1 MAFLCGYEIIEEVA
15 TGGFSTVYRVQEA
28 EPPYREFAAKKFN
41 DVSDHAVFEQ
51 EVLSLDTVSG
61 TPGTQQLF
69 RAIRH
74 KDNLIILTHYVEG
87 EPLKSRIDRDGP
99 LDEREAVRIISFI
112 ADTLHLL
119 HQKKIHHLDVK
130 PSNVLIDQ
138 NGTLTLTD
146 FGIAEP
152 SYRQRSE
159 VAKTDFSYTA
169 PEKYHGHQTA
179 TSDIYSLGV
188 SLHYLV
194 TGTLPFHIH
203 ATSDANKMLNH
214 CTQPV
219 KLPAKLSDS
228 MRLLIKSMMEKPSD
242 KRITLKQLREQ
253 LQTLS
258 IIRLNNQPLP
268 KPSKTKTN
276 TPTEKE
282 CFAEAARRNIPFGQ
296 YRYALLCE
304 DENKEEAL
312 YWYEQAANAGFARAQ
327 NNLALLYMNLGNTQ
341 QAVKWYTEG
350 AKAGN
355 AFSQYNLARLYD
367 QQDDTEKANHWY
379 ERAANSGHDR
389 AQNTVAIHLE
399 NKQQFKRAFSLYQ
412 RAAYSGF
419 RAAQFNLG
427 LMYENERAPT
437 NGTSSREMA
446 KFWYEKAAAQN
457 HSKAKKRLSILNN
470 QGKER

>member
-15 TGGFSTVYRVQEA
+15 TGGFSTVYRVQET

-41 DVSDHAVFEQ
+41 DISNHAIFEQ
-51 EVLSLDTVSG
+51 EVLSLNTVSG
-61 TPGTQQLF
+61 TPGIQQLF

-74 KDNLIILTHYVEG
+74 KDDLIILTNYVEG

-99 LDEREAVRIISFI
+99 LNEREAVRIISFI

-119 HQKKIHHLDVK
+119 HKKKIHHLDVK
-130 PSNVLIDQ
+130 PSNVLIDK
-138 NGTLTLTD
+138 NETLTLTD

-152 SYRQRSE
+152 SYKQRNE

-169 PEKYHGHQTA
+169 PEKYFGRQTA
-179 TSDIYSLGV
+179 ASDIYSLGV
-188 SLHYLV
+188 SLHYLA
-194 TGTLPFHIH
+194 TGELPFNIH
-203 ATSDANKMLNH
+203 ATSDAYKMLNH

-219 KLPAKLSDS
+219 MPPAQLSEP
-228 MRLLIKSMMEKPSD
+228 MRRLIKLMMEKSID
-242 KRITLKQLREQ
+242 KRITLRVLTEQ
-253 LQTLS
+253 LKSLDS
-258 IIRLNNQPLP
+258 NRLNSQPLP
-268 KPSKTKTN
+268 KPSRKKVN

-304 DENKEEAL
+304 DENQKEAL
-312 YWYEQAANAGFARAQ
+312 YWYEQAAHRGFARAQ
-327 NNLALLYMNLGNTQ
+327 NNLALLHMKLGNTQ
-341 QAVKWYTEG
+341 QAVKWYTKG

-355 AFSQYNLARLYD
+355 AFSQYNLARLYE
-367 QQDDTEKANHWY
+367 QQNNTPKANHWY

-389 AQNTVAIHLE
+389 AQNMIATRLE
-399 NKQQFKRAFSLYQ
+399 NDQQLKRAFALYQ

-427 LMYENERAPT
+427 LMYENKRAPR
-437 NGTSSREMA
+437 NGINPREMA
-446 KFWYEKAAAQN
+446 KFWYEKAASQDHN
-457 HSKAKKRLSILNN
+457 KAKARLQQL
-470 QGKER
+470 